1 MHWNL
6 QQKESLG
13 NPSNKCCGG
22 GIFGGAGPTP
32 GRAFKVGHQCQQFH
46 QCQVHSWHSCMHRP
60 CLGWNHLARLLDKE
74 TKQLLPIR
82 RITSWSPVRR
92 STEFSRPCR
101 SCHSFHSQN
110 SPDNTNL
117 AAIHLFA
124 HVNISPD
131 FNLKIWLGQNHTLL
145 FADQINNS
153 ISATWLRQ
161 SLRAQLIP
169 PKPEPHLP
177 AMSTGLCRNFP
188 RNSSA
193 EDLLTDFS
201 FSYFHHLYP
210 RNLQQDPLK
219 NHP

>member
-6 QQKESLG
+6 QQKKALGTRATNVVVVASLVVLAPHQAVPSKSVTSVTSFTSAKCIAGIAACTVHALGGTTWPGFLIKRPNNSCRFAEST
-13 NPSNKCCGG
+13 C
-22 GIFGGAGPTP
+22 
-32 GRAFKVGHQCQQFH
+32 
-46 QCQVHSWHSCMHRP
+46 
-60 CLGWNHLARLLDKE
+60 
-74 TKQLLPIR
+74 
-82 RITSWSPVRR
+82 SPVRR

-110 SPDNTNL
+110 SPDDTNL

-153 ISATWLRQ
+153 ISATWLCQ

-193 EDLLTDFS
+193 EYLLTDFS
-201 FSYFHHLYP
+201 FSYVHHLYP